1 MTVTSALF
9 DLTGRI
15 AAVTGANSGLGLAIA
30 RGLHDH
36 GATVVALVRRPAAPE
51 LEWLPAE
58 QRVAID
64 VLDDLSATGA
74 IDAVVAA
81 HGAIDVLVNSAGI
94 GGRAAAV
101 DYPEELWHSVIDTN
115 LGGTFR
121 VSRAAARHMIER
133 GRGSIIN
140 LASIGGIAGYP
151 GSVGYQASKG
161 AVVQLTRSLAMEW
174 AEHRVRVNAIAPSQ
188 FETTMSR
195 SQWSEDDTVRRFF
208 DQRTPFGIGDVR
220 DIVGPAVF
228 LASDAAAMVTGHILA
243 VDGGYLAQ

>member
-1 MTVTSALF
+1 MPKLF

-15 AAVTGANSGLGLAIA
+15 AVVTGANSGLGLEIA
-30 RGLHDH
+30 HGLEEY
-36 GATVVALVRRPAAPE
+36 GASVIALVRQPDAPQ
-51 LEWLPAE
+51 LDWLPE
-58 QRVAID
+58 HRRLRMD
-64 VLDDLSATGA
+64 VLDEQSVTGA
-74 IDAVVAA
+74 IDRVVAA
-81 HGAIDVLVNSAGI
+81 HGGIDILVNSAGV
-94 GGRAAAV
+94 GGRAPAI
-101 DYPEELWHSVIDTN
+101 DYPDDLWRSVIDVN
-115 LGGTFR
+115 VGGTFR
-121 VSRAAARHMIER
+121 VCRTVARHMIPR

-174 AEHRVRVNAIAPSQ
+174 AEHRVRVNALAPSQ
-188 FETTMSR
+188 FETAMSR
-195 SQWSEDDTVRRFF
+195 SQWSKDDEVRRFF
-208 DQRTPFGIGDVR
+208 ETRTPFGIGDAG